1 LEGRLERHFNPVV
14 IVVSS
19 EPPFPDDNPHET
31 KPNTMIGSEQN
42 ESGPGEK
49 IHLMDILYE
58 SRFFTVNLLG
68 IIGFGW
74 IFYNLVTGLG
84 NQHQL
89 LCGVAMLAVC
99 LFNCYWR
106 MFFVTGFRH
115 RYFSH
120 RAFKNKVP
128 RWLKWLIRS
137 PRQEERY
144 LRTVQAIQAFLATA
158 DAQKGVIWWASHHRH
173 HHKFSD
179 TADDLHSFEFVR
191 NETGSFWKGFYHS
204 HVKWVLIKKY
214 KKADYDKVPDLRQR
228 PELMFFEK
236 ARGYLIAPVLL
247 GAGCFFLGIGTGV
260 GGWAMLFGGFFAST
274 FLTYHFTF
282 FINSLAHMMG
292 APRFDTGEAS
302 KNCGWLNLFTLGEGW
317 HNNHHH
323 KDIAA
328 AQAILPEEQ
337 RSDITY
343 QILLLLEKLDLIKIV
358 YKYSESEIA
367 EARRLDVLARQNKG
381 PRKRELATA
390 GV

>member
-1 LEGRLERHFNPVV
+1 
-14 IVVSS
+14 
-19 EPPFPDDNPHET
+19 
-31 KPNTMIGSEQN
+31 MIGSEQD
-42 ESGPGEK
+42 EAEVGEK

-58 SRFFTVNLLG
+58 SRFFIVNLLG
-68 IIGFGW
+68 IFGLGW
-74 IFYNLVTGLG
+74 IAYEFATGWGHPHRLV
-84 NQHQL
+84 
-89 LCGVAMLAVC
+89 CGVAMLAVC

-128 RWLKWLIRS
+128 WWLKGLIRT
-137 PRQEERY
+137 PAREEKY
-144 LRTVQAIQAFLATA
+144 LRFVQGVEAFLATA

-179 TADDLHSFEFVR
+179 TADDLHSFEYVR

-204 HVKWVLIKKY
+204 HVKWVLLKKY
-214 KKADYDKVPDLRQR
+214 KKSDYDKVPDLKKF
-228 PELMFFEK
+228 PELMFFER

-247 GAGCFFLGIGTGV
+247 AVGCFFLGIATGV

-274 FLTYHFTF
+274 LLTYHFTF

-292 APRFDTGEAS
+292 SARFDTGEAS
-302 KNCGWLNLFTLGEGW
+302 KNCGWLNWFTMGEGW

-323 KDIAA
+323 RDIAA
-328 AQAILPEEQ
+328 AQAILPEEE

-343 QILLLLEKLDLIKIV
+343 QILLLLEKLDLIKIA
-358 YKYSESEIA
+358 YKYTEKDIA
-367 EARRLDVLARQNKG
+367 EAREMEKLARARRRAPK
-381 PRKRELATA
+381 PAEAEEALVK
-390 GV
+390 

>member
-1 LEGRLERHFNPVV
+1 MGV
-14 IVVSS
+14 
-19 EPPFPDDNPHET
+19 
-31 KPNTMIGSEQN
+31 
-42 ESGPGEK
+42 GEK

-58 SRFFTVNLLG
+58 SRFFIVNLLG
-68 IIGFGW
+68 IF
-74 IFYNLVTGLG
+74 GLG
-84 NQHQL
+84 WTFYELGTGITHPHNL
-89 LCGVAMLAVC
+89 YCGALMLGFC

-128 RWLKWLIRS
+128 AWLKWAIRT
-137 PRQEERY
+137 PQAEEKY
-144 LRTVQAIQAFLATA
+144 LRTVHTIQAFLATA

-179 TADDLHSFEFVR
+179 TSEDLHSFDYVR

-204 HVKWVLIKKY
+204 HVKWVLLKKY
-214 KKADYDKVPDLRQR
+214 KKADYDKVPDLKKY

-236 ARGYLIAPVLL
+236 STGYLIAPVLL
-247 GAGCFFLGIGTGV
+247 GIACFLIGIASGV
-260 GGWAMLFGGFFAST
+260 GGWALLFGGFFAST

-292 APRFDTGEAS
+292 TARFETGEKS
-302 KNCGWLNLFTLGEGW
+302 KNCGWLNWFTMGEGW

-323 KDIAA
+323 RDIAA
-328 AQAILPEEQ
+328 SQAILPEEV

-343 QILLLLEKLDLIKIV
+343 QIILLLEKLDLVKIV
-358 YKYSESEIA
+358 YKYTEADIA
-367 EARRLDVLARQNKG
+367 EARRRDTEARLNRQAK
-381 PRKRELATA
+381 KRELATA
-390 GV
+390 DV

>member
-1 LEGRLERHFNPVV
+1 
-14 IVVSS
+14 
-19 EPPFPDDNPHET
+19 
-31 KPNTMIGSEQN
+31 MIGSE
-42 ESGPGEK
+42 EDELGMGEK
-49 IHLMDILYE
+49 ISIKDVLYE
-58 SRFFTVNLLG
+58 SRFFVVNLLG

-74 IFYNLVTGLG
+74 IAYEFATGIDNRHRLISG
-84 NQHQL
+84 I
-89 LCGVAMLAVC
+89 AMLAVC

-120 RAFKNKVP
+120 RSFKNKVP
-128 RWLKWLIRS
+128 VWLKWLIRT
-137 PRQEERY
+137 PQQEEKY
-144 LRTVQAIQAFLATA
+144 LRVVQFIEAFLATA

-179 TADDLHSFEFVR
+179 TADDLHSFDYVSK
-191 NETGSFWKGFYHS
+191 ETGSFWKGFYHS

-214 KKADYDKVPDLRQR
+214 KKADYDKVPDMKKF

-236 ARGYLIAPVLL
+236 ARGYLIAPTLL
-247 GAGCFFLGIGTGV
+247 GVGCFLLGIVTGI

-292 APRFDTGEAS
+292 GARFDTGEQS
-302 KNCGWLNLFTLGEGW
+302 KNCGWLNWFTMGEGW

-328 AQAILPEEQ
+328 SQAILPEEV
-337 RSDITY
+337 RSDVTY
-343 QILLLLEKLDLIKIV
+343 QIILLMEKLDLVKIV
-358 YKYSESEIA
+358 YKYTESDIA
-367 EARRLDVLARQNKG
+367 EARRLDELSKQKG
-381 PRKRELATA
+381 RTKKRELETA
-390 GV
+390 DVA

>member
-1 LEGRLERHFNPVV
+1 
-14 IVVSS
+14 
-19 EPPFPDDNPHET
+19 
-31 KPNTMIGSEQN
+31 MIGSEEN
-42 ESGPGEK
+42 ELAVGEK
-49 IHLMDILYE
+49 ISLMDVLYE
-58 SRFFTVNLLG
+58 SRFFIVNILG
-68 IIGFGW
+68 IIGLGW
-74 IFYNLVTGLG
+74 IGYDIVAGFKHPSLFLSGI
-84 NQHQL
+84 
-89 LCGVAMLAVC
+89 AMLAVC

-128 RWLKWLIRS
+128 RWLKWAIKT
-137 PRQEERY
+137 PGQEEMY
-144 LRTVQAIQAFLATA
+144 LRVVQCVQAFLATA

-179 TADDLHSFEFVR
+179 TADDLHSFDYVR

-204 HVKWVLIKKY
+204 HVKWVMIKKY
-214 KKADYDKVPDLRQR
+214 KKSDYDKVPDLKKY
-228 PELMFFEK
+228 PELMFFERS
-236 ARGYLIAPVLL
+236 RGYLISPVLL
-247 GAGCFFLGIGTGV
+247 AVGCFFLGIGTGI

-292 APRFDTGEAS
+292 AARFDTGEKS
-302 KNCGWLNLFTLGEGW
+302 KNCGWLNWFTLGEGW

-328 AQAILPEEQ
+328 SQAILPEEQ

-358 YKYSESEIA
+358 YKYTDEEIA
-367 EARRLDVLARQNKG
+367 EARRLDALSRQ
-381 PRKRELATA
+381 KRQEEPVA
-390 GV
+390 V

>member
-1 LEGRLERHFNPVV
+1 
-14 IVVSS
+14 
-19 EPPFPDDNPHET
+19 
-31 KPNTMIGSEQN
+31 MIGSEEN
-42 ESGPGEK
+42 EMEVGEK
-49 IHLMDILYE
+49 IGFWDILYE
-58 SRFFTVNLLG
+58 SRFFIVNLLG
-68 IIGFGW
+68 IFGFGW
-74 IFYNLVTGLG
+74 ILYELLTGIHDRHRLFA
-84 NQHQL
+84 
-89 LCGVAMLAVC
+89 GVAMLTVC
-99 LFNCYWR
+99 LANCYWR

-128 RWLKWLIRS
+128 RWLKWAIRT
-137 PRQEERY
+137 PRQEEMY
-144 LRTVQAIQAFLATA
+144 LRSVQMIEAFLATA

-179 TADDLHSFEFVR
+179 TADDLHSFDYVR

-204 HVKWVLIKKY
+204 HVKWVLLKKY
-214 KKADYDKVPDLRQR
+214 KKADYDKVPDLKKF
-228 PELMFFEK
+228 PELMFFER

-247 GAGCFFLGIGTGV
+247 AVGCFFLGIGIGV

-292 APRFDTGEAS
+292 GARFATGEQS
-302 KNCGWLNLFTLGEGW
+302 KNCGFLNWFTMGEGW

-328 AQAILPEEQ
+328 SQAILPEEV
-337 RSDITY
+337 RSDVTY

-358 YKYSESEIA
+358 YKYTESDIA
-367 EARRLDVLARQNKG
+367 EARKLDDLAKQSRRAK
-381 PRKRELATA
+381 KREVETA
-390 GV
+390 GVS